1 MLYINFTIF
10 QSWKK
15 KWVVLHEMSI
25 RSAGRTAAKV
35 DVYTDE
41 STSIKSPS
49 DKVTFILEYVSAVRA
64 AKSKK
69 HSHAFEVV
77 ENEPVLLF
85 AGETEFETQTW
96 LTAFKK
102 IFWPDQV
109 ETGTYFF

>member
-1 MLYINFTIF
+1 
-10 QSWKK
+10 
-15 KWVVLHEMSI
+15 MSI

-41 STSIKSPS
+41 STAIRSPA
-49 DKVTFILEYVSAVRA
+49 DKITFILEYVTVVRA

-69 HSHAFEVV
+69 HENAFEVV
-77 ENEPVLLF
+77 ENEPVLLL
-85 AGETEFETQTW
+85 AGETEYETQTW

-109 ETGTYFF
+109 ENGMYRPKSIFYYLLHVLL